1 MKMSKTPVVLT
12 VAGTDSGGGAGA
24 SADLK
29 TFASIGTYGTCA
41 ITSVTSQNT
50 TGVLGTFDLPPQVV
64 KDQIDAVCTDM
75 DVRWAKSGMLA
86 SPEIVSAVAE
96 CIKKYDLSLVVDPVM
111 AAEAGGD
118 LLTTD
123 ALSVMRDELLP
134 LCTVVTPNTNEAS
147 AISGI
152 PIENRDDAKRA
163 AKAIADMGVQNVIVT
178 GGHLDASDVVYE
190 SKTNTFTVI
199 SGKFIK
205 GGTHGSGCTY
215 SAALTAY
222 LAHGHSVVDSAR
234 YAKQFVEHA
243 IRESV
248 PIGTGVA
255 PVNQVAHIFKNAA
268 KYEVLDETR
277 CAVEILTECRS
288 FANLVAEVGCNIA
301 MAVPDA
307 SDVQD
312 VAAVSGRIARL
323 KGKAVNVGCVEF
335 GASSHVA
342 RIILAAMQFN
352 NNIRAS
358 VNIKYS
364 LEVLEVCKNMKLTI
378 SSFDRADEPERTSTM
393 DWGVTHAIKKYG
405 SVPDIISDAGGI
417 GKEPMIRVL
426 GNGAIDVAKTAVT
439 IAEKLDEL

>member
-1 MKMSKTPVVLT
+1 MSKTPVVLT
-12 VAGTDSGGGAGA
+12 IAGTDSGGGAGA

-29 TFASIGTYGTCA
+29 TFASIGVHGTCA

-50 TGVLGTFDLPPQVV
+50 TGVISAYDLPSQVV

-86 SPEIVSAVAE
+86 SPEIVSTVAE
-96 CIKKYDLSLVVDPVM
+96 YIKKYDLSLVIDPVM

-134 LCTVVTPNTNEAS
+134 LCAVVTPNTYEAS
-147 AISGI
+147 AISDI
-152 PIENRDDAKRA
+152 TIEDREDAKRA
-163 AKAIADMGVQNVIVT
+163 AKAISDMGVPTVIVT

-190 SKTNTFTVI
+190 SKNDTFTVI
-199 SGKFIK
+199 SGKFIE

-222 LAHGHSVVDSAR
+222 LAQGHSVVDSAR
-234 YAKQFVEHA
+234 YAKRFVEHT

-255 PVNQVAHIFKNAA
+255 PVNQVAHIRKDAA
-268 KYEVLDETR
+268 RYEVLDETGR
-277 CAVEILTECRS
+277 AVEMLTGCES
-288 FANLVAEVGCNIA
+288 FAKLIPEVACNIA
-301 MAVPDA
+301 MAIPDA

-312 VAAVSGRIARL
+312 VAAVSGRIAKL

-352 NNIRAS
+352 KNIRAS

-364 LEVLEVCKNMKLTI
+364 MDVLEVCKKLDLTI
-378 SSFDRADEPERTSTM
+378 SSFDRADEPEKTSTM
-393 DWGVTHAIKKYG
+393 DWGVTHAIKEYG
-405 SVPDIISDAGGI
+405 SVPDIISDVGGI
-417 GKEPMIRVL
+417 GKEPMVRVL
-426 GNGAIDVAKTAVT
+426 GSGALDVAKTAVR
-439 IAEKLDEL
+439 IAKELDEL

>member
-1 MKMSKTPVVLT
+1 MTKTPVVLT
-12 VAGTDSGGGAGA
+12 IAGTDSGGGAGA

-29 TFASIGTYGTCA
+29 TFASIGVHGTCA

-50 TGVLGTFDLPPQVV
+50 TGVISAYNLPSQVV

-86 SPEIVSAVAE
+86 SPEIVSTVAE
-96 CIKKYDLSLVVDPVM
+96 YIKKYDLSLVADPVM

-134 LCTVVTPNTNEAS
+134 LCAVVTPNTYEAS
-147 AISGI
+147 AISDI
-152 PIENRDDAKRA
+152 TIEDREDAKRA
-163 AKAIADMGVQNVIVT
+163 AKAISDMGVPTVIVT

-190 SKTNTFTVI
+190 SKNDTFTVI
-199 SGKFIK
+199 SGEFIE

-222 LAHGHSVVDSAR
+222 LAQGHSVVDSAR
-234 YAKQFVEHA
+234 YAKRFVEHA

-255 PVNQVAHIFKNAA
+255 PVNQVAHIRKNAA
-268 KYEVLDETR
+268 RYEVLDETGR
-277 CAVEILTECRS
+277 AVEVLTGCES
-288 FANLVAEVGCNIA
+288 FAKLIPEVACNIA
-301 MAVPDA
+301 MAIPNA
-307 SDVQD
+307 CDVQD
-312 VAAVSGRIARL
+312 VAAVSGRIAKL

-352 NNIRAS
+352 KNIRAS

-364 LEVLEVCKNMKLTI
+364 MDVLEVCKKLDLTI
-378 SSFDRADEPERTSTM
+378 SSFDRADEPEKTSTM
-393 DWGVTHAIKKYG
+393 DWGVTHAIKEYG

-426 GNGAIDVAKTAVT
+426 GSGALDVAKIAVR
-439 IAEKLDEL
+439 IAKELDEL

>member
-1 MKMSKTPVVLT
+1 MTKTPVVLT
-12 VAGTDSGGGAGA
+12 IAGTDSGGGAGA

-29 TFASIGTYGTCA
+29 TFASIGVHGTCA

-50 TGVLGTFDLPPQVV
+50 TGVISAYDLPSQVV

-86 SPEIVSAVAE
+86 SPEIVSTVAE
-96 CIKKYDLSLVVDPVM
+96 YIKKYDLSLVVDPVM

-134 LCTVVTPNTNEAS
+134 LCAVVTPNTYEAS
-147 AISGI
+147 AISDI
-152 PIENRDDAKRA
+152 TIEDREDAKRA
-163 AKAIADMGVQNVIVT
+163 AKAISDMGVPTVIVT

-190 SKTNTFTVI
+190 SKNDTFTVI
-199 SGKFIK
+199 SGEFIE

-222 LAHGHSVVDSAR
+222 LAQGHSVVDSAR
-234 YAKQFVEHA
+234 YAKRFVEHA

-255 PVNQVAHIFKNAA
+255 PVNQVAHIRKNAA
-268 KYEVLDETR
+268 RYEVLDETGR
-277 CAVEILTECRS
+277 AVEMLTGCES
-288 FANLVAEVGCNIA
+288 FAKLIPEVACNIA
-301 MAVPDA
+301 MAIPDA
-307 SDVQD
+307 CDVQD
-312 VAAVSGRIARL
+312 VAAVSGRIAKL

-352 NNIRAS
+352 KNIRAS

-364 LEVLEVCKNMKLTI
+364 MDVLEVCKKLDLTI
-378 SSFDRADEPERTSTM
+378 SSFDRADEPEKTSTM
-393 DWGVTHAIKKYG
+393 DWGVTHAIKEYG
-405 SVPDIISDAGGI
+405 SVPDIISDVGGI

-426 GNGAIDVAKTAVT
+426 GSGALDVAKTAVR
-439 IAEKLDEL
+439 IAKELDEL

>member
-1 MKMSKTPVVLT
+1 MSKTPVVLT

-29 TFASIGTYGTCA
+29 TFASIGVHGTCA

-50 TGVLGTFDLPPQVV
+50 TGVLSAFDLPPQVV
-64 KDQIDAVCTDM
+64 KDQINAVCTDM
-75 DVRWAKSGMLA
+75 DVCWAKSGMLS

-96 CIKKYDLSLVVDPVM
+96 CIKKYDLSLVIDPVM

-118 LLTTD
+118 LLTID

-134 LCTVVTPNTNEAS
+134 LCKVVTPNTNEAS

-163 AKAIADMGVQNVIVT
+163 AKAIADMGVPNVIVT

-190 SKTNTFTVI
+190 SKTDTFTVI
-199 SGKFIK
+199 SGEFIK

-222 LAHGHSVVDSAR
+222 LAQGHSVVDSAG

-248 PIGTGVA
+248 SIGTGVA
-255 PVNQVAHIFKNAA
+255 PVNQVAHIRNNAA
-268 KYEVLDETR
+268 KFDVLDETR
-277 CAVEILTECRS
+277 RAVEILTECRS
-288 FANLVAEVGCNIA
+288 FSNLVPEVSCNIA
-301 MAVPDA
+301 MAVPNA
-307 SDVQD
+307 CDVQD
-312 VAAVSGRIARL
+312 VAAVSGRIVKH
-323 KGKAVNVGCVEF
+323 KGKAVSVGCVEF

-352 NNIRAS
+352 KNIRAS

-364 LEVLEVCKNMKLTI
+364 MEVLEICKKLDLTI
-378 SSFDRADEPERTSTM
+378 SSFDRADEPEKTHTM
-393 DWGVTHAIKKYG
+393 DWGVTHAIQKYG
-405 SVPDIISDAGGI
+405 SVPDIISDVGGI

-426 GNGAIDVAKTAVT
+426 GSGALDVAKIAVT
-439 IAEKLDEL
+439 IAKHLR

>member
-1 MKMSKTPVVLT
+1 MSKTPVVLT
-12 VAGTDSGGGAGA
+12 IAGTDSGGGAGA

-29 TFASIGTYGTCA
+29 TFASIGMHGTCA

-50 TGVLGTFDLPPQVV
+50 TGVHGAHDLPTQVV
-64 KDQIDAVCTDM
+64 KDQIDAVCIDM

-96 CIKKYDLSLVVDPVM
+96 CIKKYDIQLVVDPVM

-123 ALSVMRDELLP
+123 ALSVMQDELLP

-147 AISGI
+147 AISDI
-152 PIENRDDAKRA
+152 TIEDREDAKRA
-163 AKAIADMGVQNVIVT
+163 AKAISDMGVPTVIVT

-190 SKTNTFTVI
+190 SKNDTFTVI
-199 SGKFIK
+199 SGEFIE

-222 LAHGHSVVDSAR
+222 LAQGHSVVDSAR
-234 YAKQFVEHA
+234 YAKRFVEHA

-255 PVNQVAHIFKNAA
+255 PVNQVAHILKNAA
-268 KYEVLDETR
+268 RYEVLDETGR
-277 CAVEILTECRS
+277 AVEMLTGCES
-288 FANLVAEVGCNIA
+288 FAKLIPEVACNIA
-301 MAVPDA
+301 MAIPDA

-312 VAAVSGRIARL
+312 VAAVSGRIAKL

-352 NNIRAS
+352 KNIRAS

-364 LEVLEVCKNMKLTI
+364 MDVLEVCKKLDLTI
-378 SSFDRADEPERTSTM
+378 SSFDRADEPEKTSTM
-393 DWGVTHAIKKYG
+393 DWGVTHAIKEYG

-426 GNGAIDVAKTAVT
+426 GSGALDIAKTAVR
-439 IAEKLDEL
+439 IAKELDDL

>member
-1 MKMSKTPVVLT
+1 MSKTPIVLT
-12 VAGTDSGGGAGA
+12 IAGTDSGGGAGV

-29 TFASIGTYGTCA
+29 TFASIGAHGTCA

-50 TGVLGTFDLPPQVV
+50 TGVLGAFNLPPQVV
-64 KDQIDAVCTDM
+64 KDQIDAVCIDM
-75 DVRWAKSGMLA
+75 DVQWAKSGMLA
-86 SPEIVSAVAE
+86 SPEIVSTVAE

-134 LCTVVTPNTNEAS
+134 LCMIVTPNTDEAS
-147 AISGI
+147 ALSGI
-152 PIENRDDAKRA
+152 VIETQDDAKRA
-163 AKAIADMGVQNVIVT
+163 AKIIADVGVPNIIVT
-178 GGHLDASDVVYE
+178 GGHLDASDVIYE
-190 SKTNTFTVI
+190 SKHDSFTVI
-199 SGKFIK
+199 SGEFIK

-222 LAHGHSVVDSAR
+222 LAHGNSVVNSAR
-234 YAKQFVEHA
+234 YAKRFVEHA

-248 PIGTGVA
+248 PIGAGVA
-255 PVNQVAHIFKNAA
+255 PVNQVAHIRKNAA
-268 KYEVLDETR
+268 RYEVLDETR
-277 CAVEILTECRS
+277 RAVEILTGCKS
-288 FANLVAEVGCNIA
+288 FVILVPEVGCNIA
-301 MAVPDA
+301 MAITGA
-307 SDVQD
+307 SDVHD
-312 VAAVSGRIARL
+312 VAAVSGRIAKL

-342 RIILAAMQFN
+342 RIILAAMQFD

-364 LEVLEVCKNMKLTI
+364 LKVLEICKDMNLTI
-378 SSFDRADEPERTSTM
+378 SSFDRADEPEKTSTM
-393 DWGVTHAIKKYG
+393 DWGVTYAIKEYG

-426 GNGAIDVAKTAVT
+426 GKNALDVARTAVK
-439 IAEKLDEL
+439 IAEKLDENLN

>member
-1 MKMSKTPVVLT
+1 MSKTPVVLT
-12 VAGTDSGGGAGA
+12 IAGTDSGGGAGA

-29 TFASIGTYGTCA
+29 TFASIGVHGTCA

-50 TGVLGTFDLPPQVV
+50 TGVISAYDLPSQVV

-86 SPEIVSAVAE
+86 SPEIVSTVAE
-96 CIKKYDLSLVVDPVM
+96 YIKKYDLSLVVDPVM

-134 LCTVVTPNTNEAS
+134 LCAVVTPNTYEAS
-147 AISGI
+147 AISDI
-152 PIENRDDAKRA
+152 TIEDREDAKRA
-163 AKAIADMGVQNVIVT
+163 AKAISDMGVPTVIVT

-190 SKTNTFTVI
+190 SKNDTFTVI
-199 SGKFIK
+199 SGKFIE

-222 LAHGHSVVDSAR
+222 LAQGHSVVDSAR
-234 YAKQFVEHA
+234 YAKRFVEHA

-255 PVNQVAHIFKNAA
+255 PVNQVAHIRKDAA
-268 KYEVLDETR
+268 RYEVLDETGR
-277 CAVEILTECRS
+277 AVEMLTGCES
-288 FANLVAEVGCNIA
+288 FAKLIPEVACNIA
-301 MAVPDA
+301 MAIPDA
-307 SDVQD
+307 CDVQD
-312 VAAVSGRIARL
+312 VAAVSGRIAKL

-352 NNIRAS
+352 KNIRAS

-364 LEVLEVCKNMKLTI
+364 MDVLEVCKKLDLTI
-378 SSFDRADEPERTSTM
+378 SSFDRADEPEKTSTM
-393 DWGVTHAIKKYG
+393 DWGVTHAIKEYG
-405 SVPDIISDAGGI
+405 SVPDIISDVGGI

-426 GNGAIDVAKTAVT
+426 GSGALDVAKTAVR
-439 IAEKLDEL
+439 IAKELDEL

>member
-1 MKMSKTPVVLT
+1 MTKTPVVLT
-12 VAGTDSGGGAGA
+12 IAGTDSGGGAGA

-29 TFASIGTYGTCA
+29 TFASIGVHGTCA

-50 TGVLGTFDLPPQVV
+50 TGVISAYNLPSQVV

-86 SPEIVSAVAE
+86 SPEIVSTVAE
-96 CIKKYDLSLVVDPVM
+96 YIKKYDLSLVADPVM

-134 LCTVVTPNTNEAS
+134 LCAVVTPNTYEAS
-147 AISGI
+147 AISDI
-152 PIENRDDAKRA
+152 TIEDRDDAKRA
-163 AKAIADMGVQNVIVT
+163 AKAIADMGVPTVIVT

-190 SKTNTFTVI
+190 SKNDTFTVI
-199 SGKFIK
+199 SGEFIE

-222 LAHGHSVVDSAR
+222 LAQGHSVVDSAR
-234 YAKQFVEHA
+234 YAKRFVEHA

-255 PVNQVAHIFKNAA
+255 PVNQVAHIRKNAA
-268 KYEVLDETR
+268 RYEVLDETGR
-277 CAVEILTECRS
+277 AVEVLTGCES
-288 FANLVAEVGCNIA
+288 FAKLIPEVACNIA
-301 MAVPDA
+301 MAIPDA
-307 SDVQD
+307 CDVQD
-312 VAAVSGRIARL
+312 VAAVSGRIAKL

-352 NNIRAS
+352 KNIRAS

-364 LEVLEVCKNMKLTI
+364 MDVLEVCKKLDLTI
-378 SSFDRADEPERTSTM
+378 SSFDRADEPEKTSTM
-393 DWGVTHAIKKYG
+393 DWGVTHAIKEYG

-426 GNGAIDVAKTAVT
+426 GSGALDVAKTAVR
-439 IAEKLDEL
+439 IAKELDEL

>member
-1 MKMSKTPVVLT
+1 MTKTPVVLT
-12 VAGTDSGGGAGA
+12 IAGTDSGGGAGA

-29 TFASIGTYGTCA
+29 TFASIGVHGTCA

-50 TGVLGTFDLPPQVV
+50 TGVISAYNLPSQVV

-86 SPEIVSAVAE
+86 SPEIVSTVAE
-96 CIKKYDLSLVVDPVM
+96 YIKKYDLSLVADPVM

-134 LCTVVTPNTNEAS
+134 LCAVVTPNTYEAS
-147 AISGI
+147 AISDI
-152 PIENRDDAKRA
+152 TIEDREDAKRA
-163 AKAIADMGVQNVIVT
+163 AKAISDMGVPTVIVT

-190 SKTNTFTVI
+190 SKNDTFTVI
-199 SGKFIK
+199 SGEFIE

-222 LAHGHSVVDSAR
+222 LAQGHSVVDSAR
-234 YAKQFVEHA
+234 YAKRFVEHA

-255 PVNQVAHIFKNAA
+255 PVNQVAHIRKNAA
-268 KYEVLDETR
+268 RYEVLDETGR
-277 CAVEILTECRS
+277 AVEVLTGCES
-288 FANLVAEVGCNIA
+288 FAKLIPEVACNIA
-301 MAVPDA
+301 MAIPDA
-307 SDVQD
+307 CDVQD
-312 VAAVSGRIARL
+312 VAAVSGRIAKL

-352 NNIRAS
+352 KNIRAS

-364 LEVLEVCKNMKLTI
+364 MDVLEVCKKLDLTI
-378 SSFDRADEPERTSTM
+378 SSFDRADEPEKTSTM
-393 DWGVTHAIKKYG
+393 DWGVTHAIKEYG

-426 GNGAIDVAKTAVT
+426 GSGALDVAKIAVR
-439 IAEKLDEL
+439 IAKELDEL

>member
-1 MKMSKTPVVLT
+1 MTKTPVVLT
-12 VAGTDSGGGAGA
+12 IAGTDSGGGAGA

-29 TFASIGTYGTCA
+29 TFASIGVHGTCA

-50 TGVLGTFDLPPQVV
+50 TGVISAYDLPSQVV

-86 SPEIVSAVAE
+86 SPEIVSTVAE
-96 CIKKYDLSLVVDPVM
+96 YIKKYDLSLVVDPVM

-134 LCTVVTPNTNEAS
+134 LCAVVTPNTYEAS
-147 AISGI
+147 AISDI
-152 PIENRDDAKRA
+152 TIEDREDAKRA
-163 AKAIADMGVQNVIVT
+163 AKAISDMGVPTVIVT

-190 SKTNTFTVI
+190 SKNDTFTVI
-199 SGKFIK
+199 SGKFIE

-222 LAHGHSVVDSAR
+222 LAQGHSVVDSAR
-234 YAKQFVEHA
+234 YAKRFVEHA

-255 PVNQVAHIFKNAA
+255 PVNQVAHIRKNAA
-268 KYEVLDETR
+268 RYEVLDETGR
-277 CAVEILTECRS
+277 AVEMLTGCES
-288 FANLVAEVGCNIA
+288 FAKLIPEVACNIA
-301 MAVPDA
+301 MAIPDA
-307 SDVQD
+307 CDVQD
-312 VAAVSGRIARL
+312 VAAVSGRIAKL

-352 NNIRAS
+352 KNIRAS

-364 LEVLEVCKNMKLTI
+364 MDVLEVCKKLDLTI
-378 SSFDRADEPERTSTM
+378 SSFDRADEPEKTSTM
-393 DWGVTHAIKKYG
+393 DWGVTHAIKEYG
-405 SVPDIISDAGGI
+405 SVPDIISDVGGI

-426 GNGAIDVAKTAVT
+426 GSGALDVAKTAVR
-439 IAEKLDEL
+439 IAKELDEL

>member
-1 MKMSKTPVVLT
+1 MTKTPVVLT
-12 VAGTDSGGGAGA
+12 IAGTDSGGGAGA

-29 TFASIGTYGTCA
+29 TFASIGVHGTCA

-50 TGVLGTFDLPPQVV
+50 TGVISAYDLPSQVV

-86 SPEIVSAVAE
+86 SPEIVSTVAE
-96 CIKKYDLSLVVDPVM
+96 YIKKYDLSLVVDPVM

-134 LCTVVTPNTNEAS
+134 LCAVVTPNTYEAS
-147 AISGI
+147 AISDI
-152 PIENRDDAKRA
+152 TIEDREDAKRA
-163 AKAIADMGVQNVIVT
+163 AKAISDMGVPTVIVT

-190 SKTNTFTVI
+190 SKNDTFTVI
-199 SGKFIK
+199 SGEFIE

-222 LAHGHSVVDSAR
+222 LAQGHSVVDSAR
-234 YAKQFVEHA
+234 YAKRFVEHA

-255 PVNQVAHIFKNAA
+255 PVNQVAHIRKDAA
-268 KYEVLDETR
+268 RYEVLDETGR
-277 CAVEILTECRS
+277 AVEMLTGCES
-288 FANLVAEVGCNIA
+288 FAKLIPEVACNIA
-301 MAVPDA
+301 MAIPNA

-312 VAAVSGRIARL
+312 VAAVSGRIAKL

-352 NNIRAS
+352 KNIRAS

-364 LEVLEVCKNMKLTI
+364 IDVLEVCKKLDLTI
-378 SSFDRADEPERTSTM
+378 SSFDRADEPEKTSTM
-393 DWGVTHAIKKYG
+393 DWGVTHAIKEYG
-405 SVPDIISDAGGI
+405 SVPDIISDVGGI

-426 GNGAIDVAKTAVT
+426 GSGALDVAKTAVR
-439 IAEKLDEL
+439 IAKELDEL

>member
-1 MKMSKTPVVLT
+1 MTKTPVVLT
-12 VAGTDSGGGAGA
+12 IAGTDSGGGAGA

-29 TFASIGTYGTCA
+29 TFASIGVHGTCA

-50 TGVLGTFDLPPQVV
+50 TGVISAYDLPSQVV

-86 SPEIVSAVAE
+86 SPEIVSTVAE
-96 CIKKYDLSLVVDPVM
+96 YIKKYDLSLVIDPVM

-134 LCTVVTPNTNEAS
+134 LCAVVTPNTYEAS
-147 AISGI
+147 AISDI
-152 PIENRDDAKRA
+152 TIEDREDAKRA
-163 AKAIADMGVQNVIVT
+163 AKAISDMGVPTVIVT

-190 SKTNTFTVI
+190 SKNDTFTVI
-199 SGKFIK
+199 SGKFIE

-222 LAHGHSVVDSAR
+222 LAQGHSVVDSAR
-234 YAKQFVEHA
+234 YAKRFVEHA

-255 PVNQVAHIFKNAA
+255 PVNQVAHIRKDAA
-268 KYEVLDETR
+268 RYEVLDETGR
-277 CAVEILTECRS
+277 AVEMLTGCES
-288 FANLVAEVGCNIA
+288 FAKLIPEVACNIA
-301 MAVPDA
+301 MAIPDA
-307 SDVQD
+307 CDVQD
-312 VAAVSGRIARL
+312 VAAVSGRIAKL

-352 NNIRAS
+352 KNIRAS

-364 LEVLEVCKNMKLTI
+364 IDVLEVCKKLDLTI
-378 SSFDRADEPERTSTM
+378 SSFDRADEPEKTSTM
-393 DWGVTHAIKKYG
+393 DWGVTHAIKEYG
-405 SVPDIISDAGGI
+405 SVPDIISDVGGI

-426 GNGAIDVAKTAVT
+426 GSGALDVAKTAVR
-439 IAEKLDEL
+439 IAKELDEL

>member
-1 MKMSKTPVVLT
+1 MTKTPVVLT
-12 VAGTDSGGGAGA
+12 IAGTDSGGGAGA

-29 TFASIGTYGTCA
+29 TFASIGVHGTCA

-50 TGVLGTFDLPPQVV
+50 TGVISAYDLPSQVV

-86 SPEIVSAVAE
+86 SPEIVSTVAE
-96 CIKKYDLSLVVDPVM
+96 YIKKYDLSLVVDPVM

-134 LCTVVTPNTNEAS
+134 LCAVVTPNTYEAS

-152 PIENRDDAKRA
+152 PIEDRDDAKRA
-163 AKAIADMGVQNVIVT
+163 AKAIADMGVPTVIIT

-190 SKTNTFTVI
+190 SKNDTFTVI
-199 SGKFIK
+199 SGKFIE

-222 LAHGHSVVDSAR
+222 LAQGHSVVDSAR
-234 YAKQFVEHA
+234 YAKRFVEHA

-255 PVNQVAHIFKNAA
+255 PVNQVAHIRKNAA
-268 KYEVLDETR
+268 RYEVLDETGR
-277 CAVEILTECRS
+277 AVEMLTGCES
-288 FANLVAEVGCNIA
+288 FAKLIPEVACNIA
-301 MAVPDA
+301 MAIPDA
-307 SDVQD
+307 CDVQD
-312 VAAVSGRIARL
+312 VAAVSGRIAKL

-352 NNIRAS
+352 KNIRAS

-364 LEVLEVCKNMKLTI
+364 MDVLDVCKKLDLTI
-378 SSFDRADEPERTSTM
+378 SSFDRADEPEKTSTM
-393 DWGVTHAIKKYG
+393 DWGVTHAIKEYG
-405 SVPDIISDAGGI
+405 SVPDIISDVGGI

-426 GNGAIDVAKTAVT
+426 GSGALDVAKTAVR
-439 IAEKLDEL
+439 IAKELDEL

>member
-1 MKMSKTPVVLT
+1 MTKTPVVLT
-12 VAGTDSGGGAGA
+12 IAGTDSGGGAGA

-29 TFASIGTYGTCA
+29 TFASIGVHGTCA

-50 TGVLGTFDLPPQVV
+50 TGVISAYDLPSQVV

-86 SPEIVSAVAE
+86 SPEIVSTVAE
-96 CIKKYDLSLVVDPVM
+96 YIKKYDLSLVVDPVM

-134 LCTVVTPNTNEAS
+134 LCAVVTPNTYEAS
-147 AISGI
+147 AISDI
-152 PIENRDDAKRA
+152 TIEDREDAKRA
-163 AKAIADMGVQNVIVT
+163 AKAISDMGVPTVIVT

-190 SKTNTFTVI
+190 SKNDTFTVI
-199 SGKFIK
+199 SGKFIE

-222 LAHGHSVVDSAR
+222 LAQGHSVVDSAR
-234 YAKQFVEHA
+234 YAKRFVEHT

-255 PVNQVAHIFKNAA
+255 PVNQVAHIRKDAA
-268 KYEVLDETR
+268 RYEVLDETGR
-277 CAVEILTECRS
+277 AVEMLTGCES
-288 FANLVAEVGCNIA
+288 FAKLIPEVACNIA
-301 MAVPDA
+301 MAIPDA
-307 SDVQD
+307 CDVQD
-312 VAAVSGRIARL
+312 VAAVSGRIAKL

-352 NNIRAS
+352 KNIRAS

-364 LEVLEVCKNMKLTI
+364 MDVLEVCKKLDLTI
-378 SSFDRADEPERTSTM
+378 SSFDRADEPEKTSTM
-393 DWGVTHAIKKYG
+393 DWGVTHAIKEYG
-405 SVPDIISDAGGI
+405 SVPDIISDVGGI

-426 GNGAIDVAKTAVT
+426 GSGALDVAKTAVR
-439 IAEKLDEL
+439 IAKELDEL

>member
-1 MKMSKTPVVLT
+1 MTKTPVVLT
-12 VAGTDSGGGAGA
+12 IAGTDSGGGAGA

-29 TFASIGTYGTCA
+29 TFASIGVHGTCA

-50 TGVLGTFDLPPQVV
+50 TGVISAYDLPSQVV

-86 SPEIVSAVAE
+86 SPEIVSTVAE
-96 CIKKYDLSLVVDPVM
+96 YIKKYDLSLVVDPVM

-134 LCTVVTPNTNEAS
+134 LCAVVTPNTYEAS
-147 AISGI
+147 AISDI
-152 PIENRDDAKRA
+152 TIEDREDAKRA
-163 AKAIADMGVQNVIVT
+163 AKAISDMGVPTVIVT

-190 SKTNTFTVI
+190 SKNDTFTVI
-199 SGKFIK
+199 SGKFIE

-222 LAHGHSVVDSAR
+222 LAQGHSVVDSAR
-234 YAKQFVEHA
+234 YAKRFVEHA

-248 PIGTGVA
+248 SIGTGVA
-255 PVNQVAHIFKNAA
+255 PVNQVAHIRKDAA
-268 KYEVLDETR
+268 RYEVLDETGR
-277 CAVEILTECRS
+277 AVEMLTGCES
-288 FANLVAEVGCNIA
+288 FAKLIPEVACNIA
-301 MAVPDA
+301 MAIPDA
-307 SDVQD
+307 CDVQD
-312 VAAVSGRIARL
+312 VAAVSGRIAKL

-352 NNIRAS
+352 KNIRAS

-364 LEVLEVCKNMKLTI
+364 MDVLDVCKKLELTI
-378 SSFDRADEPERTSTM
+378 SSFDRADEPEKTSTM
-393 DWGVTHAIKKYG
+393 DWGVTHAIKEYG
-405 SVPDIISDAGGI
+405 SVPDIISDVGGI
-417 GKEPMIRVL
+417 GKEPMVRVL
-426 GNGAIDVAKTAVT
+426 GSGALDVAKTAVR
-439 IAEKLDEL
+439 IAKELDEL

>member
-1 MKMSKTPVVLT
+1 MTKTPVVLT
-12 VAGTDSGGGAGA
+12 IAGTDSGGGAGA

-29 TFASIGTYGTCA
+29 TFASIGVHGTCA

-50 TGVLGTFDLPPQVV
+50 TGVISAYDLPTQIV

-86 SPEIVSAVAE
+86 SPEIVSTVAE
-96 CIKKYDLSLVVDPVM
+96 YIKKYDLSLVVDPVM

-134 LCTVVTPNTNEAS
+134 FCTVVTPNTYEAS
-147 AISGI
+147 AISDI
-152 PIENRDDAKRA
+152 TIEDREDAKRA
-163 AKAIADMGVQNVIVT
+163 AKAISDMGVPTVIVT

-190 SKTNTFTVI
+190 SKNDTFTVI
-199 SGKFIK
+199 SGKFIE

-222 LAHGHSVVDSAR
+222 LAQGHSVVDSAR
-234 YAKQFVEHA
+234 YAKRFVEHA

-248 PIGTGVA
+248 PVGTGVA
-255 PVNQVAHIFKNAA
+255 PVNQVAHIRKDAA
-268 KYEVLDETR
+268 RYEVLDETGR
-277 CAVEILTECRS
+277 AVEMLTGCES
-288 FANLVAEVGCNIA
+288 FAKLIPEVACNIA
-301 MAVPDA
+301 MAIPDA
-307 SDVQD
+307 CDVQD
-312 VAAVSGRIARL
+312 VAAVSGRIAKL

-352 NNIRAS
+352 KNIRAS

-364 LEVLEVCKNMKLTI
+364 MDVLEVCKKLDLTI
-378 SSFDRADEPERTSTM
+378 SSFDRADEPEKTSTM
-393 DWGVTHAIKKYG
+393 DWGVTHAIKEYG
-405 SVPDIISDAGGI
+405 SVPDIISDVGGI
-417 GKEPMIRVL
+417 GKEPMVRVL
-426 GNGAIDVAKTAVT
+426 GSGALDVAKTAVR
-439 IAEKLDEL
+439 IAKELDEL

>member
-1 MKMSKTPVVLT
+1 MTKTPVVLT
-12 VAGTDSGGGAGA
+12 IAGTDSGGGAGA

-29 TFASIGTYGTCA
+29 TFASIGVHGTCA

-50 TGVLGTFDLPPQVV
+50 TGVISAYDLPSQVV

-86 SPEIVSAVAE
+86 SPEIVSTVAE
-96 CIKKYDLSLVVDPVM
+96 YIKKYDLSLVVDPVM

-134 LCTVVTPNTNEAS
+134 LCAVVTPNTYEAS
-147 AISGI
+147 AISDI
-152 PIENRDDAKRA
+152 TIEDREDAKRA
-163 AKAIADMGVQNVIVT
+163 AKAISDMGVPTVIVT

-190 SKTNTFTVI
+190 SKNDTFTVI
-199 SGKFIK
+199 SGEFIE

-222 LAHGHSVVDSAR
+222 LAQGHSVVDSAR
-234 YAKQFVEHA
+234 YAKRFVEHA

-255 PVNQVAHIFKNAA
+255 PVNQVAHIRKDAA
-268 KYEVLDETR
+268 RYEVLDETGR
-277 CAVEILTECRS
+277 AVEMLTGCES
-288 FANLVAEVGCNIA
+288 FAKLIPEVACNIA
-301 MAVPDA
+301 MAIPDA
-307 SDVQD
+307 CDVQD
-312 VAAVSGRIARL
+312 VAAVSGRIAKL

-352 NNIRAS
+352 KNIRAS

-364 LEVLEVCKNMKLTI
+364 MDVLEVCKKLDLTI
-378 SSFDRADEPERTSTM
+378 SSFDRADEPEKTSTM
-393 DWGVTHAIKKYG
+393 DWGVTHAIKEYG
-405 SVPDIISDAGGI
+405 SVPDIISDVGGI

-426 GNGAIDVAKTAVT
+426 GSGALDVAKTAVR
-439 IAEKLDEL
+439 IAKELDEL

>member
-1 MKMSKTPVVLT
+1 MTKTPVVLT
-12 VAGTDSGGGAGA
+12 IAGTDSGGGAGA

-29 TFASIGTYGTCA
+29 TFASIGVHGTCA

-50 TGVLGTFDLPPQVV
+50 TGVISAYDLPSQVV

-86 SPEIVSAVAE
+86 SPEIVSTVAE
-96 CIKKYDLSLVVDPVM
+96 YIKKYDLSLVVDPVM

-134 LCTVVTPNTNEAS
+134 LCAVVTPNTYEAS
-147 AISGI
+147 AISDI
-152 PIENRDDAKRA
+152 TIEDREDAKRA
-163 AKAIADMGVQNVIVT
+163 AKAISDMGVPTVIVT

-190 SKTNTFTVI
+190 SKNDTFTVI
-199 SGKFIK
+199 SGKFIE

-222 LAHGHSVVDSAR
+222 LAQGHSVVDSAR
-234 YAKQFVEHA
+234 YAKRFVEHA

-255 PVNQVAHIFKNAA
+255 PVNQVAHIRKNAA
-268 KYEVLDETR
+268 RYEVLDETGR
-277 CAVEILTECRS
+277 AVEMLTGCES
-288 FANLVAEVGCNIA
+288 FAKLIPEVACNIA
-301 MAVPDA
+301 MAIPDA
-307 SDVQD
+307 CDVQD
-312 VAAVSGRIARL
+312 VAAVSGRIAKL

-352 NNIRAS
+352 KNIRAS

-364 LEVLEVCKNMKLTI
+364 MDVLEVCKKLDLTI
-378 SSFDRADEPERTSTM
+378 SSFDRADEPEKTSTM
-393 DWGVTHAIKKYG
+393 DWGVTHAIKEYG
-405 SVPDIISDAGGI
+405 SVPDIISDVGGI
-417 GKEPMIRVL
+417 GKEPMVRVL
-426 GNGAIDVAKTAVT
+426 GSGALDVAKTAVR
-439 IAEKLDEL
+439 IAKELDEL

>member
-1 MKMSKTPVVLT
+1 MTKTPVVLT
-12 VAGTDSGGGAGA
+12 IAGTDSGGGAGA

-29 TFASIGTYGTCA
+29 TFASIGVHGTCA

-50 TGVLGTFDLPPQVV
+50 TGVISAYDLPSQVV

-96 CIKKYDLSLVVDPVM
+96 CIKKYDIQLVVDPVM

-134 LCTVVTPNTNEAS
+134 LCAVVTPNTYEAS
-147 AISGI
+147 VISDI
-152 PIENRDDAKRA
+152 TIEDREDAKRA
-163 AKAIADMGVQNVIVT
+163 AKAISDMGVPTVIVT

-190 SKTNTFTVI
+190 SKNDTFTVI
-199 SGKFIK
+199 SGKFIE

-222 LAHGHSVVDSAR
+222 LAQGHSVVDSAR
-234 YAKQFVEHA
+234 YAKRFVEHA

-255 PVNQVAHIFKNAA
+255 PVNQVAHIRKNAA
-268 KYEVLDETR
+268 RYEVLDETGR
-277 CAVEILTECRS
+277 AVEMLTGCES
-288 FANLVAEVGCNIA
+288 FAKLIPEVACNIA
-301 MAVPDA
+301 MAIPDA
-307 SDVQD
+307 CDVQD
-312 VAAVSGRIARL
+312 VAAVSGRIAKL

-352 NNIRAS
+352 KNIRAS

-364 LEVLEVCKNMKLTI
+364 MDVLEVCKKLDLTI
-378 SSFDRADEPERTSTM
+378 SSFDRADEPEKTSTM
-393 DWGVTHAIKKYG
+393 DWGVTHAIKEYG
-405 SVPDIISDAGGI
+405 SVPDIISDVGGI

-426 GNGAIDVAKTAVT
+426 GSGALDVAKTAVR
-439 IAEKLDEL
+439 IAKELDEL